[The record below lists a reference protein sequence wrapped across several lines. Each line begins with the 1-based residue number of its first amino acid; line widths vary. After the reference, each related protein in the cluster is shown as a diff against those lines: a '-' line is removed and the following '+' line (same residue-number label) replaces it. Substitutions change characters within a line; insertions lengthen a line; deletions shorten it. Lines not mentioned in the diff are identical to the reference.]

1 MTPVKKQPSL
11 PRDLPK
17 ARLDELKTRVES
29 DYYDSPPVLDAVA
42 DRLLHSG
49 DLVE

>member
-1 MTPVKKQPSL
+1 MTPPKKQPSL

-17 ARLDELKTRVES
+17 GRLDELKSRVES
-29 DYYDSPPVLDAVA
+29 DYYDSPRVMDALA

-49 DLVE
+49 DLLG